1 MRGIL
6 AAYIAALVTLAGLA
20 AGGGLAV
27 YDAMGPSDPVEAAAA
42 DHGYNVLAWE
52 IRHAPG
58 KWLYKVGGLF
68 GDHSPDDPDTV
79 LRRYFDLTG
88 QIREKER
95 DAASAPAAAALRSE
109 RDGLQNAL
117 EDIIEG
123 RVTQLLKDQGLVMGP
138 PPFTDMDIVFPPVDF
153 EPDQPPRVLVT
164 SPRSRIEL
172 DRSYLLSPGFG
183 LETVTAIEHN
193 AEAADAGVSALVVNT
208 GGVATYPSVVSDMD
222 SYESL
227 IDTVI
232 HEWLHQYLSFFPLG
246 RSYYSG
252 NETRTL
258 NESVASIGGHELA
271 RLYFERYGNLAPA
284 PSATPSPS
292 PTPAPSGSAGTFD
305 FAAEMRALRRQVE
318 DLLIA
323 GKIDEA
329 ERLMAQKRDEFEAHG
344 VYIRRLNQAYFAFH
358 GSYADTPASIDPIGP
373 KLQTLLDKAGSAGE
387 FVRLAARVTTRA
399 ELDALL
405 ARLGG

>member
-6 AAYIAALVTLAGLA
+6 AAYVAALVALAGLA
-20 AGGGLAV
+20 LGGGLAV
-27 YDAMGPSDPVEAAAA
+27 YEAIGPSDPVEAAAS

-58 KWLYKVGGLF
+58 KWLYKIGGLF
-68 GDHSPDDPDTV
+68 TDHSPQDPDAV

-88 QIREKER
+88 QIRETER
-95 DAASAPAAAALRSE
+95 DAASAPQAAALRTE
-109 RDGLQNAL
+109 RDGLKNSV

-153 EPDQPPRVLVT
+153 EPDPPPRVLVT

-172 DRSYLLSPGFG
+172 ARSYLLSPGLG
-183 LETVTAIEHN
+183 LETVTGIERN
-193 AEAADAGVSALVVNT
+193 AEEADAGISALVVNT

-232 HEWLHQYLSFFPLG
+232 HEWLHQYLFFFPLG
-246 RSYYSG
+246 RSYFSG

-271 RLYFERYGNLAPA
+271 RLYFERYGKQSPL
-284 PSATPSPS
+284 PSASPSPS
-292 PTPAPSGSAGTFD
+292 TTPAPPGGAGAFD
-305 FAAEMRALRRQVE
+305 FTTEMRALRRRVE
-318 DLLIA
+318 DLLAA

-329 ERLMAQKRDEFEAHG
+329 QRLMDEKRDEFQAQG

-358 GSYADTPASIDPIGP
+358 GFYADTPASIDPIGP
-373 KLQTLLDKAGSAGE
+373 KLQTLLDKAGAPGE
-387 FVRLAARVTTRA
+387 FVRLASRVTTRA

-405 ARLGG
+405 ARLGS

>member
-6 AAYIAALVTLAGLA
+6 AAYIAALVVLAGAA

-58 KWLYKVGGLF
+58 KWLYKIGGLF
-68 GDHSPDDPDTV
+68 RDHSPDDPEAV

-88 QIREKER
+88 RILEKER
-95 DAASAPAAAALRSE
+95 DPASAPEAAALRSE
-109 RDGLQNAL
+109 RD
-117 EDIIEG
+117 DIKKTVQDIVEG
-123 RVTQLLKDQGLVMGP
+123 RVTQLLTDQALVMGP

-153 EPDQPPRVLVT
+153 EPDQPPRVLVI
-164 SPRSRIEL
+164 SPRSHIEL
-172 DRSYLLSPGFG
+172 ERSYLLSPGLG
-183 LETVTAIEHN
+183 LETVAAIERS

-222 SYESL
+222 SYGSL

-232 HEWLHQYLSFFPLG
+232 HEWLHQYLYFFPLG
-246 RSYYSG
+246 SSYFSG
-252 NETRTL
+252 DETRTL

-271 RLYFERYGNLAPA
+271 RLYFQRYGDLSVT

-292 PTPAPSGSAGTFD
+292 ATPAPSGSAGTFD
-305 FAAEMRALRRQVE
+305 FTAEMRALRRQVE
-318 DLLIA
+318 DLLTA

-329 ERLMAQKRDEFEAHG
+329 ETLMAQKRDEFEAHG

-373 KLQTLLDKAGSAGE
+373 KLQTLLEKAGSPGE

-399 ELDALL
+399 ELDGLL
-405 ARLGG
+405 ARLGA

>member
-1 MRGIL
+1 MGGIL
-6 AAYIAALVTLAGLA
+6 AAYIAALVALAGLA

-27 YDAMGPSDPVEAAAA
+27 YDAMGPSDPVEAAAS

-58 KWLYKVGGLF
+58 KWLYKIGGLF
-68 GDHSPDDPDTV
+68 KDHSPDDPEAV

-88 QIREKER
+88 QIRETER
-95 DAASAPAAAALRSE
+95 DPAAAPVAAALRSE
-109 RDGLQNAL
+109 RDGLKNAV
-117 EDIIEG
+117 EGIIEG
-123 RVTQLLKDQGLVMGP
+123 RVTQLLEDQGLVMGP

-183 LETVTAIEHN
+183 LDTVAAIERN

-232 HEWLHQYLSFFPLG
+232 HEWLHQYLAFFPLG

-258 NESVASIGGHELA
+258 NESVASIAGHELA

-284 PSATPSPS
+284 PSG
-292 PTPAPSGSAGTFD
+292 TPAPSGSAGTFD

-318 DLLIA
+318 DLLTA
-323 GKIDEA
+323 GQVDEA

-358 GSYADTPASIDPIGP
+358 GFYADTPASIDPIGP
-373 KLQTLLDKAGSAGE
+373 RLQTLLDRAGSPGE

-399 ELDALL
+399 ELGALL
-405 ARLGG
+405 ARMAG